1 MRSEATIAEARLWA
15 KLRGG
20 RLGGL
25 KFRRQVPIGNA
36 IADFVCYERKLIIEL
51 DGFQHDQNAYDRK
64 RDAELRRRG
73 FRVLRVWNNSLTDNM
88 DGVLEAIWT
97 AAEGGELAE
106 R

>member
-1 MRSEATIAEARLWA
+1 MAEARLWA
-15 KLRGG
+15 RLRGG

-36 IADFVCYERKLIIEL
+36 IADFVCFERRLIVEL
-51 DGFQHDQNAYDRK
+51 DGIQHDQSDYDRK

-73 FRVLRVWNNSLTDNM
+73 FRVVRFWNNALTENM
-88 DGVLEAIWT
+88 DGVLEAIRI

>member
-1 MRSEATIAEARLWA
+1 VA

-20 RLGGL
+20 NLNGL

-36 IADFVCYERKLIIEL
+36 IADFVCFERRLIVEL
-51 DGFQHDQNAYDRK
+51 DGVQHDQNEKDIR

-73 FRVLRVWNNSLTDNM
+73 FRVLRFWNNTLAEDM
-88 DGVLEAIWT
+88 DSVLAAILI
-97 AAEGGELAE
+97 AADGGELAE